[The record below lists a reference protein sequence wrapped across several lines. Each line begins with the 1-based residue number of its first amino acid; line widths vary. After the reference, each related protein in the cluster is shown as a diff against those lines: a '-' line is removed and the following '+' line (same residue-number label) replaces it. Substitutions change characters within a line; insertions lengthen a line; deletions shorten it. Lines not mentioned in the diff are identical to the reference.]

1 MQENE
6 IPRDRLAGLRRIPLS
21 WVFFPLALLYHELL
35 LRAFDPASVFFDGA
49 LLPIAL
55 AAIGGGLLLSLLCAL
70 LPWRKTVRWVSLCL
84 TLLWSVFVCVQYCC
98 KSYFKTYFALTFMV
112 TMTGHVVG
120 DFAATILEIIL
131 TRLPF
136 ILLAMLPLV
145 LAIVLRRRIVP
156 EARTG
161 RTVLLVMAGLSVL
174 TIGGS
179 AVLFRLG
186 PNAALYT
193 YDFNTD
199 SAVSKF
205 GLGSSLGLEL
215 TYALTGIPAP
225 PLPSLPQPEEPV
237 EDVTPEPVVYGYNT
251 LDIDFAAL
259 ADSASNS
266 TLSSIHRYVA
276 SRTPSRQN
284 EYSGMFKGKNLILL
298 TAEAFSPWFISEE
311 LTPTLYRLTHEGFVC
326 TNYYQPG
333 WGQSTTGGEFAVL
346 TGLLPTWIDNN
357 VSFWASRN
365 DYMPL
370 ALGNQF
376 RALGYQTPAWHNN
389 TYNYYNRDATHPNL
403 GYDYQGIGNGLT
415 LPSSS
420 GSSWPYSDLEMMEAT
435 MDSYV
440 DTYLATGQPF
450 HAYYMTVSGHGGYGW
465 GHAMAAKNRAAAQAA
480 YPDASTPVQAY
491 VAANLELEAALT
503 YMLEKLEAKGI
514 ADDTVICLSADHYPY
529 VLAEADV
536 DYYVELTGRQDT
548 ELDTSRYR
556 NALILWCGS
565 MEEPVTVD
573 IPCSAVDIVPT
584 LSNLFGLPYDSR
596 LLSGR
601 DILDDSYNAAS
612 AGGSIPLVI
621 LPTAAGNSWATAAG
635 VYEARSRTFTPA
647 PGVTVAEDYVDSI
660 NALIPTK
667 YTYAKLMIQYDYY
680 RTVLGGDD

>member
-6 IPRDRLAGLRRIPLS
+6 IPRDRLVGLRRIPLS

-55 AAIGGGLLLSLLCAL
+55 AAIGGGLLLSLLCGL

-215 TYALTGIPAP
+215 TYALTGTPAP

-237 EDVTPEPVVYGYNT
+237 EDVTPEPVVYGYNA
-251 LDIDFAAL
+251 LDIDFSAL
-259 ADSASNS
+259 ADAASDS
-266 TLSSIHRYVA
+266 TLASLHRYVA

-284 EYSGMFKGKNLILL
+284 EYTGMFQGKNLILL
-298 TAEAFSPWFISEE
+298 TAEAFSPWFVSEE

-370 ALGNQF
+370 ALGYQF
-376 RALGYQTPAWHNN
+376 RALGYQTPAWHDN

-420 GSSWPYSDLEMMEAT
+420 GSGWPYSDLEMMEAT

-450 HAYYMTVSGHGGYGW
+450 HAYYMTVSGHGSYNW
-465 GHAMAAKNRAAAQAA
+465 GQSMAAKNRAAAQAA
-480 YPDASTPVQAY
+480 YPDASAPVQAY

-503 YMLEKLEAKGI
+503 YLVEQLEAKGI

-529 VLAEADV
+529 ALAETDV
-536 DYYVELTGRQDT
+536 DYYAELTGRQDT
-548 ELDTSRYR
+548 DLDTSRYR

-565 MEEPVTVD
+565 MTEPVTVD
-573 IPCSAVDIVPT
+573 VPCSAVDIVPT
-584 LSNLFGLPYDSR
+584 LSNLFGLSYDSR

-601 DILDDSYNAAS
+601 DILDDSYNAARA
-612 AGGSIPLVI
+612 AGSFPLVI

-635 VYEARSRTFTPA
+635 VYEAPTGTFTPN
-647 PGVTVAEDYVDSI
+647 PGITVEDGYVDSI
-660 NALIPTK
+660 NRLVSTK
-667 YTYAKLMIQYDYY
+667 YTYAKLLIQYDYY
-680 RTVLGGDD
+680 RVVLGGDG

>member
-6 IPRDRLAGLRRIPLS
+6 IPRSRLAGLRRIPLH
-21 WVFFPLALLYHELL
+21 WIFFPLALLYHELL

-55 AAIGGGLLLSLLCAL
+55 AAIGGGLLLSLLCGL

-145 LAIVLRRRIVP
+145 LAIVLRRRIVQ

-215 TYALTGIPAP
+215 TYALTGTPAP

-237 EDVTPEPVVYGYNT
+237 EDVTPEPVVYGYNA
-251 LDIDFAAL
+251 LDIDFSAL
-259 ADSASNS
+259 ADAASDS
-266 TLSSIHRYVA
+266 TLASLHRYVA

-284 EYSGMFKGKNLILL
+284 EYTGMFQGKNLILL

-376 RALGYQTPAWHNN
+376 RALGYQTPAWHDN

-420 GSSWPYSDLEMMEAT
+420 GSGWPYSDLEMLEAT

-440 DTYLATGQPF
+440 DIYLATGQPF
-450 HAYYMTVSGHGGYGW
+450 HAYYMTVSGHGSYNW
-465 GHAMAAKNRAAAQAA
+465 GQSMAAKNRAAAQAA
-480 YPDASTPVQAY
+480 YPDASAPVQAY

-503 YMLEKLEAKGI
+503 YLVEQLEAKGI

-529 VLAEADV
+529 ALAETDV
-536 DYYVELTGRQDT
+536 DYYAELTGRQDT
-548 ELDTSRYR
+548 DLDTSRYR

-565 MEEPVTVD
+565 MTEPVTVD
-573 IPCSAVDIVPT
+573 VPCSAVDIVPT
-584 LSNLFGLPYDSR
+584 LSNLFGLSYDSR

-601 DILDDSYNAAS
+601 DILDDSYNAARA
-612 AGGSIPLVI
+612 AGSFPLVI

-635 VYEARSRTFTPA
+635 VYEAPTGTFTPN
-647 PGVTVAEDYVDSI
+647 PGITVEDGYVDSI
-660 NALIPTK
+660 NRLVSTK
-667 YTYAKLMIQYDYY
+667 YTYAKLLIQYDYY
-680 RTVLGGDD
+680 RVVLGGDG